1 MRISD
6 WSSDVCSSDL
16 GSFSREEAFHDGETV
31 RLRLINTSLARI
43 MRLDFSRY
51 DPIVIAVDGQPCD
64 PFVPVDGRVV
74 LGPAMRIDL
83 ILTMSG
89 KPGNRYAVRDDFYP
103 ALSSDQLGRAPCRAR
118 V

>member
-31 RLRLINTSLARI
+31 RLRLTNPSLARI

-74 LGPAMRIDL
+74 LGPAISL
-83 ILTMSG
+83 VT
-89 KPGNRYAVRDDFYP
+89 P
-103 ALSSDQLGRAPCRAR
+103 LSLSMAGWCLARPCGSI
-118 V
+118 